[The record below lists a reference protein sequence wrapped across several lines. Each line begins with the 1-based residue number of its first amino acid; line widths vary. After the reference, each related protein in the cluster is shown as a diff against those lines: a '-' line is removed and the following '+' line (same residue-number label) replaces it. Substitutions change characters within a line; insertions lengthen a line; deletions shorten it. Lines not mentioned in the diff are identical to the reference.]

1 MKFRRGNSNGYSN
14 VPSSSSVESGNSR
27 KRQTAMEGEQILG
40 LETSASSNAD
50 TIMDLATPVSNATRS
65 NGSASKVVYRLEGID
80 EKKIMSEEDEVERIV
95 SGVTK
100 GLRKSSRTKSSR
112 PHRPPKA
119 TPVPTLSPTL
129 TANTNTNTNTS
140 DAELSAALAMQSSLK
155 QQQQGVPT
163 SKERSSNRRSS
174 GSNNNS
180 NNKSKSRLARRIGS
194 KKVAAVQVV
203 SDDESSRIDQRH
215 RQQKSS
221 DQGLHERLHHM
232 MFDESVDTSAFSS
245 NADDTVDYDYNYIDD
260 ESYGNTSSSSSSS
273 SGSSYSSD
281 SSASESRRGIHHER
295 NYGGDTVDDSV
306 TASLSI
312 DVESSFGTERSGS
325 MDDSRALHEYEHKV
339 GESQSQ
345 SESQYDDHQ
354 RESEFRYHNQRGGS
368 PPPQGLDIVARLL
381 SGAKEI
387 SLDASSITNK
397 GSSSGKS
404 TPVHEVARHL
414 SDALAQTTSLQKLS
428 FCGMWK
434 GESSKLRLVLEI
446 LFDGLLENTSV
457 HTIILRDNFAFDR
470 YAGYAFGTLLK
481 AHSHG
486 RLQTLEILHCKFVG
500 SGWNSLLMGL
510 QHSSSI
516 KKLYIEDF
524 KNLSSEDID
533 GITSTIQYL
542 NIESLRLRKVKLHKV
557 HIENLSFL
565 LRAIQQTKTL
575 KEVDLSG
582 NSLGST
588 PGAIQLLS
596 KCLSGDPVWVRGGGD
611 SDDDRL
617 PSNYQHHIEKLMLYD
632 CGITE
637 KSSIRTLVMAL
648 DSTLTMLDVNNNEM
662 PLVLHTLDLSQNQF
676 GNSGARIVEK
686 LLEGNPL
693 ITTLGMVGCGVGA
706 SHLKTVSDRL
716 RYNNSFLQ
724 KIGLSSGVSLAI
736 LDSVSAVE
744 HVFAGGARKAVSGAG
759 VGSGAGTTNVAMDG
773 EDSDI
778 EENARLSGCGTC

>member
-1 MKFRRGNSNGYSN
+1 MKFRLGNANGYNN
-14 VPSSSSVESGNSR
+14 VPSSSSVGSSNSR
-27 KRQTAMEGEQILG
+27 KNQKTEGAQIQSLA
-40 LETSASSNAD
+40 TPASSNAD
-50 TIMDLATPVSNATRS
+50 TIMDLATPVPNANRS
-65 NGSASKVVYRLEGID
+65 GGSLSKVVYRMEGID
-80 EKKIMSEEDEVERIV
+80 EKKILSEEDEVERIV

-112 PHRPPKA
+112 ANRPSKS
-119 TPVPTLSPTL
+119 TP
-129 TANTNTNTNTS
+129 NTKTTP
-140 DAELSAALAMQSSLK
+140 ESAAAATSAGKSSQK
-155 QQQQGVPT
+155 QHQQGVDT
-163 SKERSSNRRSS
+163 TKERSSNHRSS
-174 GSNNNS
+174 SSSNNNNK
-180 NNKSKSRLARRIGS
+180 NNKSKSRLARKIAS
-194 KKVAAVQVV
+194 KKVAAVPAV
-203 SDDESSRIDQRH
+203 SDDESSRHDHRH
-215 RQQKSS
+215 RQQKRS
-221 DQGLHERLHHM
+221 DQGLHGMLHHM
-232 MFDESVDTSAFSS
+232 MFDESVESAFSS
-245 NADDTVDYDYNYIDD
+245 NADDDVDCDYNYIDD

-273 SGSSYSSD
+273 GSSYSSNSSD
-281 SSASESRRGIHHER
+281 SSASERRGIRHER
-295 NYGGDTVDDSV
+295 NFGDDTVNDSVDVDDSV

-312 DVESSFGTERSGS
+312 DIESSFDTERSGS
-325 MDDSRALHEYEHKV
+325 LDDSRALHDLNEIESKD
-339 GESQSQ
+339 GEN
-345 SESQYDDHQ
+345 
-354 RESEFRYHNQRGGS
+354 ESEDDENEREAFRYNHPRGSS

-387 SLDASSITNK
+387 TLDASSITNK
-397 GSSSGKS
+397 SGSSGKN
-404 TPVHEVARHL
+404 TPVHEVARHV
-414 SDALAQTTSLQKLS
+414 SDALAQTTCLQKLS
-428 FCGMWK
+428 FCGSWK
-434 GESSKLRLVLEI
+434 GESSKARLVLEI

-500 SGWNSLLMGL
+500 SGWNSLLLGL

-516 KKLYIEDF
+516 KKLYVEDCN
-524 KNLSSEDID
+524 NLSSEDID

-582 NSLGST
+582 NNLG
-588 PGAIQLLS
+588 GAPRAILLLS
-596 KCLSGDPVWVRGGGD
+596 KCLSGDPVWIRGSSGVD

-617 PSNYQHHIEKLMLYD
+617 PSNYQHHIEKLILYD
-632 CGITE
+632 CGISE
-637 KSSIRTLVMAL
+637 KSSIRTLAMAL
-648 DSTLTMLDVNNNEM
+648 DSTLTKLDVNNNEQR
-662 PLVLHTLDLSQNQF
+662 LVLHTLDMSQNQF
-676 GNSGARIVEK
+676 GNSGARILEK

-759 VGSGAGTTNVAMDG
+759 VGGAGTTNVAMDG

-778 EENARLSGCGTC
+778 EESARCAGCGTC